1 MCPKELKF
9 DISTNPEIV
18 IFNHSTIIRRVDILT
33 FEIKKSID
41 LSKMK
46 LPV

>member
-1 MCPKELKF
+1 M
-9 DISTNPEIV
+9 
-18 IFNHSTIIRRVDILT
+18 T

-46 LPV
+46 LPVQQSSSYPASLAPKTYNNANSNN